1 MTLFHKN
8 IADILE
14 MSVQEAREFFCGFDK
29 PAASFELLEK
39 AGLGYMKLG
48 QPLST
53 LSGGECQRLKLM
65 KQLLK
70 KRKGNLLYIL
80 DEPTSGLGEPDV
92 ERLLS
97 ILEEI
102 VSEGNSVI
110 VIEHNVNVLSWCDYI
125 IELGP
130 GSGNSGGN
138 IIMAGSPQELKKSEK
153 SMIGPYL
160 LEA

>member
-1 MTLFHKN
+1 
-8 IADILE
+8 
-14 MSVQEAREFFCGFDK
+14 MSVLDAREFFYEYDK
-29 PAASFELLEK
+29 LITSLELLK
-39 AGLGYMKLG
+39 KIGLGYMKLG

-70 KRKGNLLYIL
+70 KKKGNMLYIL

-92 ERLLS
+92 KRLLEL
-97 ILEEI
+97 IDEL

-110 VIEHNVNVLSWCDYI
+110 IIEHNVNVLSWCDYI

-130 GSGNSGGN
+130 VSGTNGGN
-138 IIMAGSPQELKKSEK
+138 IIMTGSPEELKESRKSL
-153 SMIGPYL
+153 IGPYII
-160 LEA
+160 ERSYYD